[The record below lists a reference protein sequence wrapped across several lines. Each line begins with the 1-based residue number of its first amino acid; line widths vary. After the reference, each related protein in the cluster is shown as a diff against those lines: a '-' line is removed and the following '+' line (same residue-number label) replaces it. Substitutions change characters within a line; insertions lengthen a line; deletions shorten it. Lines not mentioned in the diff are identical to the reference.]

1 MNAPRI
7 PTLYQPS
14 GGSATANHFKE
25 EEEKKKHPNYSE
37 LNEKT
42 GMVTEYI
49 WNSSKQQ
56 YDVKTYPQGAK
67 LIETVQDPNGYFT
80 SPQNPKDCKTGVPGY
95 SENNKASD
103 IRLVGETVTDKPK
116 VENPDIVDSKTNSGV
131 DDAYNQS
138 LAGLPGYDENKNLAE
153 NIIGTGESALE
164 GVDDMANLVTG
175 KDSLFGS
182 LGTLIQNMINDPET
196 YWDYFRNGKANEYNY
211 KINQETNAANLQIA
225 QETNATNKDVAEQ
238 NLGFQRELQ
247 EYNKA
252 LQNRIFEREDTSY
265 QRTAQ
270 DMISA
275 GLNPLSMQGT
285 NGAGEVIAQSPL
297 HNDFQAQQS
306 NPMQSF
312 QYQAGGLQTVLSTFA
327 SLAQS
332 VESMFTGRQQR
343 DLLQT
348 QIDKQQLE
356 NIAFAHKQG
365 IAIVNPRSD
374 YKGRYSVQQ
383 PLFND
388 TYGYAL
394 REEQH
399 KKRANIY
406 DSDLREERILTS
418 IEDWINNGRLEHFM
432 DSMTDS
438 GQKLLNKIFSR

>member
-1 MNAPRI
+1 MYNAPRI
-7 PTLYQPS
+7 PNLSIGFMPS
-14 GGSATANHFKE
+14 GGSATAQHFKE

-37 LNEKT
+37 LNEST
-42 GMVTEYI
+42 GIITEYT
-49 WNSSKQQ
+49 WNSSKQA
-56 YDVKTYPQGAK
+56 YDVRTYPQGVKVLDTIKTPA
-67 LIETVQDPNGYFT
+67 ENVSNVNPVGY
-80 SPQNPKDCKTGVPGY
+80 NV
-95 SENNKASD
+95 E
-103 IRLVGETVTDKPK
+103 DKPD
-116 VENPDIVDSKTNSGV
+116 VENPDIVDSQTNTGI
-131 DDAYNQS
+131 DEAYNKS
-138 LAGLPGYDENKNLAE
+138 LAGLPGYDENKNLVE

-164 GVDDMANLVTG
+164 GVDDMANLLTG
-175 KDSLFGS
+175 KDSLLGS

-225 QETNATNKDVAEQ
+225 QDTNATNKAVADE

-285 NGAGEVIAQSPL
+285 NGVGEVIAQSPL

-332 VESMFTGRQQR
+332 VESIFTGRRQR
-343 DLLQT
+343 DLLQE
-348 QIDKQQLE
+348 QIDQQRLDNTIKGIRAGIPSYLSKQPNTPLAFSYGSDSYKNKYESDISRLNNYNLE
-356 NIAFAHKQG
+356 REWNHK
-365 IAIVNPRSD
+365 
-374 YKGRYSVQQ
+374 
-383 PLFND
+383 ND
-388 TYGYAL
+388 VG
-394 REEQH
+394 
-399 KKRANIY
+399 IY
-406 DSDLREERILTS
+406 DTDTREERLLTALD
-418 IEDWINNGRLEHFM
+418 DWLNNGRLEKLIEKSL
-432 DSMTDS
+432 DTMTDS
-438 GQKLLNKIFSR
+438 GQKLLKQLNILK